1 MSVAFSTSHPEKGPG
16 PPAALFTT
24 FLSML
29 PCQPASGITEVD
41 EFGSKGPN
49 QQQPPAFKEPW
60 FAQWHSSATI
70 THAHTRRCTA
80 IVNTSLGE
88 GEGEEKTLLRM

>member
-24 FLSML
+24 SLSML

-41 EFGSKGPN
+41 KFGSKGPN
-49 QQQPPAFKEPW
+49 QQQPQAFQEPW
-60 FAQWHSSATI
+60 FGH
-70 THAHTRRCTA
+70 THPRRYTA
-80 IVNTSLGE
+80 KVNTSLGE
-88 GEGEEKTLLRM
+88 KDGEEKTLLRM